1 MALRERWTDVVVG
14 SSCAAQGLSILDAL
28 LAFPNRIPLVSTFDP
43 HHEIFI
49 ENQIPTLDRVISDLL
64 DQTEFDRY
72 DINRD
77 VCGEAVRISKTEL
90 VTALSS
96 APRTTERALPL
107 QPRSIISLSPR
118 SNGIRVCN
126 LRIPRDIG
134 MHSIF
139 EEDKDG
145 PLWNSSLCLTGSLA
159 DVHLN
164 CRGTTQLV
172 VNVQCNQLW
181 LFWPATARNLAWWN
195 TLYAQSSHKVGTVD
209 AIREM
214 HGLEVLYARG
224 PQAFI
229 LPPYHF
235 HAVVTFDTS
244 IHANILLWGFQ
255 WLEPFQRGFKW
266 VIDFA
271 TNYRH
276 YNISSEEAESM
287 LNSTQKDLNRW
298 REVAEI
304 IPEQPQA
311 DALRVWLVSAAE
323 DVQNALE
330 ILHT

>member
-195 TLYAQSSHKVGTVD
+195 TRSHPIKSVQWMPSGKCTDWKCCTQEGHRPSSSRLIIFT
-209 AIREM
+209 
-214 HGLEVLYARG
+214 L
-224 PQAFI
+224 
-229 LPPYHF
+229 
-235 HAVVTFDTS
+235 
-244 IHANILLWGFQ
+244 
-255 WLEPFQRGFKW
+255 
-266 VIDFA
+266 
-271 TNYRH
+271 
-276 YNISSEEAESM
+276 SSPSTPV
-287 LNSTQKDLNRW
+287 STQTSCSG
-298 REVAEI
+298 
-304 IPEQPQA
+304 
-311 DALRVWLVSAAE
+311 VSSGW
-323 DVQNALE
+323 N
-330 ILHT
+330 HFRGGSSG